1 MPKRNQDESGLFVVD
16 SQRRK
21 NIAGRL
27 GYHENG
33 DLVRPARI
41 NWYIDCAKRTETA
54 LHSMTGGL
62 SATGEVSRIDSEKGR
77 LKPCL
82 TGCGSSR
89 FFACMSCLCVGCCHG
104 WAC

>member
-27 GYHENG
+27 GYHANG
-33 DLVRPARI
+33 DLVRAARI

-54 LHSMTGGL
+54 PHSMTVGL
-62 SATGEVSRIDSEKGR
+62 SAPGEVSRIDLEKGR
-77 LKPCL
+77 LKSCL
-82 TGCGSSR
+82 SGSSR
-89 FFACMSCLCVGCCHG
+89 SFACMSCLCVGCCHG
-104 WAC
+104 